1 MNRIAVAFAALVA
14 VLITETA
21 GAQQPAKTL
30 TIGIAGETT
39 SLYPNWFVT
48 TPNQQVMSH
57 IFNNLVEMDAD
68 NKPRPALAES
78 WRPIDDKTWE
88 FKLRKDV
95 KFHDGTPFTADH
107 VIATFDHSKTIEGV
121 GSSAGAYVRSKTY
134 TKVDDHTLHI
144 SAGKP
149 YPLLPNE
156 MSVLYIYPRAASVD
170 DFNAGKAMVGTG
182 PYKFKEWVK
191 GDRLVLERNPD
202 YWGEKPEWDRVVFKV
217 ITAGPSRVAAL
228 LNGDVDMIDYVP
240 TPDVPRLTSDPKVT
254 VASRAGERIF
264 LLQLDSNRDVS
275 PYVLDN
281 DRKPLHPNPL
291 RDWRVRKAM
300 SMAINRQAI
309 VDRIMDG
316 QAQAAGQIA
325 TPGMFG
331 HNPDIAPEKFDPD
344 GAKRLLAA
352 AGYPNGFRLALHGP
366 NDRYVNDAKV
376 TEALGSMLSRVGIQ
390 TEVVTLPRAVYFTRM
405 GTGGERTTPEFSVF
419 LVGFGTATGETM
431 SQHWMLAHT
440 EDKANALGHF
450 NFGRYANLRIDAMLD
465 EAIRT
470 LDDGKREV
478 LLKEI
483 GVQYMRDVAILP
495 LYWQVNVWA
504 TRKGLTYEPR
514 LMEVTHAMGVKTAR

>member
-1 MNRIAVAFAALVA
+1 MKRIASAFAALA
-14 VLITETA
+14 FLAAA
-21 GAQQPAKTL
+21 GAADAQPAGKTL
-30 TIGIAGETT
+30 TVGISGETT

-48 TPNQQVMSH
+48 TPNQQIMSH

-68 NKPRPALAES
+68 NKPRPGLAES

-156 MSVLYIYPRAASVD
+156 MSVLYIYPRAMSVD
-170 DFNAGKAMVGTG
+170 DFNAGKGMIGTG
-182 PYKFKEWVK
+182 AYRFKEWIK
-191 GDRLVLERNPD
+191 GDRLILERNPD
-202 YWGEKPEWDRVVFKV
+202 YWGEKPEWDRVVFRV

-228 LNGDVDMIDYVP
+228 LNGDVDVIDYVP
-240 TPDVPRLTSDPKVT
+240 TPDVNRLKSDPKVS
-254 VASRAGERIF
+254 VASRPGERIF
-264 LLQLDSNRDVS
+264 LLQLDSNRDIS
-275 PYVLDN
+275 PYVFDN

-291 RDWRVRKAM
+291 KDWRVRKAM
-300 SMAINRQAI
+300 SMAVNRQAI

-331 HNPDIAPEKFDPD
+331 HNAAIAPDGFDPD

-352 AGYPNGFRLALHGP
+352 AGYPNGFRLTLHGS
-366 NDRYVNDAKV
+366 NDRYVNDSKV
-376 TEALGSMLSRVGIQ
+376 TEALGAMFSRIGIQ
-390 TEVVTLPRAVYFTRM
+390 TEVVTLPRAVYFPRM
-405 GTGGERTTPEFSVF
+405 NNGGERGVPEFSAF

-431 SQHWMLAHT
+431 SQHWMLVRS

-450 NFGRYANLRIDAMLD
+450 NYGRYANLRIDAMLD

-470 LDDGKREV
+470 LDDAKREAM
-478 LLKEI
+478 LKDI
-483 GVQYMRDVAILP
+483 GAQYMRDVAILP

-514 LMEVTHAMGVKTAR
+514 LMEVTHAMGVRTAK